1 VKDGLAISM
10 PREVVKTLGIR
21 EGDDIDFIQYKD
33 SYYIIA
39 KRSDIAK
46 LITGSAAQAA
56 VSQQQEKP
64 AANVPKLSEAE
75 ISVLKKLDT
84 LRYSMRTTPE
94 VAKILGKE
102 ERITFKQLEKKHVI
116 VPFKDE
122 QQKTHYSIQKMFYDN
137 YLMRKRP
144 AEQPKQEYK
153 LSLSKGKVAEA
164 AKSSTAPISAIEK
177 YMDALQNAGYIV
189 VPTEAE
195 ASAISAALE
204 DSIRRGLVVGT
215 RAFNKKFYIVM
226 RSFINANTPA
236 ITAQIS
242 DKSSSVPVIAK
253 ACKLDEEA
261 IRAVLY
267 ILAESGEVTEV
278 RKDIFRLA

>member
-1 VKDGLAISM
+1 M

-46 LITGSAAQAA
+46 LITGSAAQPTA
-56 VSQQQEKP
+56 QQQAKP
-64 AANVPKLSEAE
+64 AGSVPKLSEAE
-75 ISVLKKLDT
+75 INVLKKLDT
-84 LRYSMRTTPE
+84 LRYSMRTTSE
-94 VAKILGKE
+94 VSKILGKD

-122 QQKTHYSIQKMFYDN
+122 QQKTHYSIQKMFYDS
-137 YLMRKRP
+137 YLMRKKP
-144 AEQPKQEYK
+144 AEQPRQEYK
-153 LSLSKGKVAEA
+153 LSLSKGRVEEA
-164 AKSSTAPISAIEK
+164 AKSSITPMSAIEK
-177 YMDALQNAGYIV
+177 YMDALQDAGYIV

-226 RSFINANTPA
+226 RSFINSNTAN
-236 ITAQIS
+236 ITAQLS
-242 DKSSSVPVIAK
+242 GKSSAGPVIAK

-261 IRAVLY
+261 VRAILY

>member
-1 VKDGLAISM
+1 M
-10 PREVVKTLGIR
+10 PREIVKTLGIK

-33 SYYIIA
+33 LYYIIA

-46 LITGSAAQAA
+46 LITGSASQPLA
-56 VSQQQEKP
+56 QQQAKP
-64 AANVPKLSEAE
+64 AAEVPKLSEAE
-75 ISVLKKLDT
+75 VNVLKKLDT

-94 VAKILGKE
+94 VAKILDKE
-102 ERITFKQLEKKHVI
+102 ERITFKQLEKKHII
-116 VPFKDE
+116 VPFKDKE
-122 QQKTHYSIQKMFYDN
+122 QKTHYSIQKMFYDN
-137 YLMRKRP
+137 YLMRKKP
-144 AEQPKQEYK
+144 VEQPKQEYK
-153 LSLSKGKVAEA
+153 LNLSKVKAKEVA
-164 AKSSTAPISAIEK
+164 KTSTTPINAIEK
-177 YMDALQNAGYIV
+177 YMDTLQDAGYIV

-204 DSIRRGLVVGT
+204 DSIRRGLVIGT

-226 RSFINANTPA
+226 RSFINSNTSA
-236 ITAQIS
+236 ITAQIAE
-242 DKSSSVPVIAK
+242 KSSSVPMIAK

-261 IRAVLY
+261 VRAILY